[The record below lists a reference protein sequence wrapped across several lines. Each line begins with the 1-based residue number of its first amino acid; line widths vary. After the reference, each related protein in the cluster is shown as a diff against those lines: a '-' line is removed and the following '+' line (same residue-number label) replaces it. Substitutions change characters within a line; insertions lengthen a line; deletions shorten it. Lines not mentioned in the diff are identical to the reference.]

1 MKPLNLRV
9 ILLLGGILLITLG
22 FQIFQRYSIEN
33 FSTTATT
40 TTPPAATTLK
50 PPTSTTGIHD
60 LTGTPS
66 VTLPANTTSG
76 SGVSHYDIPFGNNQQ
91 IKLSIPVQQP
101 SMVHIPAGPVPSSL
115 PPIE

>member
-22 FQIFQRYSIEN
+22 FQIFQRNSIEN
-33 FSTTATT
+33 FSTAATT
-40 TTPPAATTLK
+40 ATPPAATTLNT
-50 PPTSTTGIHD
+50 PTSTTVPD

-66 VTLPANTTSG
+66 ITLPANTNS
-76 SGVSHYDIPFGNNQQ
+76 SGVSYYDIPFGNNQI
-91 IKLSIPVQQP
+91 IKLSIPVQPP

>member
-22 FQIFQRYSIEN
+22 FQIFQRNSIEN
-33 FSTTATT
+33 FSTAATT
-40 TTPPAATTLK
+40 ATPPAPTRLNT
-50 PPTSTTGIHD
+50 PTSTTGIPD

-66 VTLPANTTSG
+66 VTLPANTNSL
-76 SGVSHYDIPFGNNQQ
+76 SGVSYYDIPFGNNQI
-91 IKLSIPVQQP
+91 IKLSIPVQPP